1 MTLFLFLLMLFLS
14 LVFIKYIIDTKSTI
28 KELRLDRDK
37 FRSIAW
43 KSHINKD
50 TGQKLNWLYK
60 NIKAQLLEI
69 IKDLED
75 TDFVKYD
82 GDIKNDIIS
91 ALKNIDSYS
100 DKIEHD
106 DMDTLNIYKDN
117 SGKTK

>member
-1 MTLFLFLLMLFLS
+1 MILFLLLVLFFIS
-14 LVFIKYIIDTKSTI
+14 LIFFKYIIDTKSTI
-28 KELRLDRDK
+28 KELRSDRDR

-60 NIKAQLLEI
+60 NIKQQLLEI

-75 TDFVKYD
+75 TDFSKYD

-100 DKIEHD
+100 EKIENE
-106 DMDTLNIYKDN
+106 DMDTLNLYKDN
-117 SGKTK
+117 SGNIK